1 MANNKIVLFISVLLF
16 GWVISRP
23 QKDICIGLWNV
34 SINPYIL
41 AVYLIHDN
49 PHIRP
54 LLWNNLIVP
63 RNYIQQLYLIP
74 YCLLLSIVIFGI
86 CLGVEWFRTTI
97 SNLLFISI
105 SGSHIRKK
113 Q

>member
-1 MANNKIVLFISVLLF
+1 MSVLVF
-16 GWVISRP
+16 GWVISRT
-23 QKDICIGLWNV
+23 QKDTRIGQWAIK
-34 SINPYIL
+34 INPYIL

-49 PHIRP
+49 PHVRP

-74 YCLLLSIVIFGI
+74 YCLLLSCVIFGI

-97 SNLLFISI
+97 SNLLFTCI